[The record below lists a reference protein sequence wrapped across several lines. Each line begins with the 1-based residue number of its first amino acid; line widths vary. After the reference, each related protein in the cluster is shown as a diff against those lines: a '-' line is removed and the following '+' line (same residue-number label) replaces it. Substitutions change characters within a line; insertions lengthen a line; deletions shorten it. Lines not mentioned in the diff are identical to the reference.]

1 MSMLPNYII
10 AVIVIA
16 FLIYSFV
23 MLVIKR
29 AKVHNPILYFLGVLL
44 ALLLLGMSVY
54 GIIYNIP
61 LGQVQQLIESRFR

>member
-1 MSMLPNYII
+1 MRMLPNYII

-29 AKVHNPILYFLGVLL
+29 AKVHNPILYVLGVLL

-61 LGQVQQLIESRFR
+61 LGQVQQLIESQFR

>member
-29 AKVHNPILYFLGVLL
+29 AKVHNLILYFLGVLL

>member
-1 MSMLPNYII
+1 MRMLPNYII

-23 MLVIKR
+23 MLFIKR
-29 AKVHNPILYFLGVLL
+29 AKVHNLILYFLGILL

-54 GIIYNIP
+54 GIINNIP

>member
-29 AKVHNPILYFLGVLL
+29 AKVHNLILYFLGILL

-54 GIIYNIP
+54 GIINNTP

>member
-1 MSMLPNYII
+1 MRMLPNYII
-10 AVIVIA
+10 AVIGIA
-16 FLIYSFV
+16 LLIYSFV

-61 LGQVQQLIESRFR
+61 LGQVQQLIESQFR

>member
-1 MSMLPNYII
+1 MRMLPNYII

-61 LGQVQQLIESRFR
+61 LGQVQQLIESQFR

>member
-1 MSMLPNYII
+1 MRMLPNYII
-10 AVIVIA
+10 AVIGIA

-29 AKVHNPILYFLGVLL
+29 SKVHNLILFFLGVLL

-61 LGQVQQLIESRFR
+61 LGQVQQLIESQFR

>member
-29 AKVHNPILYFLGVLL
+29 AKVHNLILYFLGILL

-54 GIIYNIP
+54 GIINTFP
-61 LGQVQQLIESRFR
+61 WVRCSS

>member
-23 MLVIKR
+23 MLVMKR
-29 AKVHNPILYFLGVLL
+29 AKVHNPILYVLGVLL

-61 LGQVQQLIESRFR
+61 LGQVQQLIESQFR

>member
-1 MSMLPNYII
+1 MRMLPNYII
-10 AVIVIA
+10 AVLVIA

-29 AKVHNPILYFLGVLL
+29 AKVHNLILYFLGVLL

-61 LGQVQQLIESRFR
+61 LGQVQQLIESQFR

>member
-1 MSMLPNYII
+1 MRMLPNYII

-23 MLVIKR
+23 MLVMKR
-29 AKVHNPILYFLGVLL
+29 AKVHNPILYVLGVLL

-61 LGQVQQLIESRFR
+61 LGQVQQLIESHFR

>member
-29 AKVHNPILYFLGVLL
+29 AKVHNLILYFLGILL

-54 GIIYNIP
+54 GIINNIP
-61 LGQVQQLIESRFR
+61 LDQVQQLIESHFR

>member
-23 MLVIKR
+23 MLVMKR
-29 AKVHNPILYFLGVLL
+29 AKAHNPILYVLGVLL
-44 ALLLLGMSVY
+44 ALLLLGMSLY

-61 LGQVQQLIESRFR
+61 LGQVQQLIESHFR

>member
-1 MSMLPNYII
+1 MRMLPNYII

-29 AKVHNPILYFLGVLL
+29 AKVHNLILYFLGVLL

-61 LGQVQQLIESRFR
+61 LGQVQQLIESQFR

>member
-1 MSMLPNYII
+1 MRMLPNYII

-23 MLVIKR
+23 MLVMKR
-29 AKVHNPILYFLGVLL
+29 AKVHNPILYVLGVLL

-61 LGQVQQLIESRFR
+61 LGQVQQLIESQFR

>member
-1 MSMLPNYII
+1 MRMLPNYII

-23 MLVIKR
+23 MLVMKR